1 MDVKS
6 DENSIVIISKCIAI
20 SNDYEDPL
28 AKLSKTISF
37 HLSLPEYQNIL
48 ELLQNT
54 TKISDRNFLA
64 ICLLRFYKNH
74 ESIIEN
80 DATLKREML
89 KLFDD
94 IFGNELYKKLNINNK
109 TQTYEKLPLLIQF
122 IENAESIKLNIDSL
136 QKLKKFKQDFYKYF
150 NGQYQTIITPFLEKN
165 IFEKEMSNIFLNLEN
180 YLKNPNLKNF
190 QEIKNLLVTNIEIC
204 KKMDSEYNNM
214 YILKPLEQILDLIK
228 GTSKNR
234 VKLQIIL

>member
-1 MDVKS
+1 M
-6 DENSIVIISKCIAI
+6 
-20 SNDYEDPL
+20 
-28 AKLSKTISF
+28 
-37 HLSLPEYQNIL
+37 
-48 ELLQNT
+48 
-54 TKISDRNFLA
+54 
-64 ICLLRFYKNH
+64 RFYKNH

-165 IFEKEMSNIFLNLEN
+165 IL
-180 YLKNPNLKNF
+180 
-190 QEIKNLLVTNIEIC
+190 
-204 KKMDSEYNNM
+204 
-214 YILKPLEQILDLIK
+214 
-228 GTSKNR
+228 
-234 VKLQIIL
+234 

>member
-94 IFGNELYKKLNINNK
+94 IFGNEL
-109 TQTYEKLPLLIQF
+109 
-122 IENAESIKLNIDSL
+122 
-136 QKLKKFKQDFYKYF
+136 
-150 NGQYQTIITPFLEKN
+150 
-165 IFEKEMSNIFLNLEN
+165 
-180 YLKNPNLKNF
+180 
-190 QEIKNLLVTNIEIC
+190 
-204 KKMDSEYNNM
+204 
-214 YILKPLEQILDLIK
+214 
-228 GTSKNR
+228 
-234 VKLQIIL
+234 